1 MLELT
6 VFVKYENDDA
16 MDVIEILSLEN
27 NVDNYIHMFEQMNS
41 VAKAYTSL
49 NELGLI
55 EPNVKEI
62 YGHIYRY
69 NEDNPDD
76 DGDIIEQFSVEI

>member
-6 VFVKYENDDA
+6 LFIKYENDDA
-16 MDVIEILSLEN
+16 MDVIEVLSLEDN
-27 NVDNYIHMFEQMNS
+27 FDNYSDMSEQMAG
-41 VAKAYTSL
+41 VVKAVISL

-69 NEDNPDD
+69 NEDNPNDD
-76 DGDIIEQFSVEI
+76 RDIIEQFSVEI

>member
-6 VFVKYENDDA
+6 IFIKYENDDP
-16 MDVIEILSLEN
+16 MDVIEMLSLEN

-41 VAKAYTSL
+41 VAKAYISL

-62 YGHIYRY
+62 YGHIYRD

-76 DGDIIEQFSVEI
+76 DRDIIEQFSVEI

>member
-1 MLELT
+1 MLALT

-16 MDVIEILSLEN
+16 MDVIEVLSLDDN
-27 NVDNYIHMFEQMNS
+27 ADNYSNMVEQMAG
-41 VAKAYTSL
+41 VVKAVTSL

-55 EPNVKEI
+55 ESNVKEI

-69 NEDNPDD
+69 NKDNPDD

>member
-6 VFVKYENDDA
+6 LFVKYENDDA
-16 MDVIEILSLEN
+16 MDVIEVLSLADN
-27 NVDNYIHMFEQMNS
+27 FDNYSDMSEQMAG
-41 VAKAYTSL
+41 VVKAVISL
-49 NELGLI
+49 NKLGLI

-62 YGHIYRY
+62 YGHIYRR

-76 DGDIIEQFSVEI
+76 DRGIIEQFSVEI

>member
-6 VFVKYENDDA
+6 LFVKYENDDA
-16 MDVIEILSLEN
+16 MDVIEVLSLEDN
-27 NVDNYIHMFEQMNS
+27 FDNYSDMSEQMAG
-41 VAKAYTSL
+41 VVKAVISL

-69 NEDNPDD
+69 NEDNPNDD
-76 DGDIIEQFSVEI
+76 RDIIEQFSVEI